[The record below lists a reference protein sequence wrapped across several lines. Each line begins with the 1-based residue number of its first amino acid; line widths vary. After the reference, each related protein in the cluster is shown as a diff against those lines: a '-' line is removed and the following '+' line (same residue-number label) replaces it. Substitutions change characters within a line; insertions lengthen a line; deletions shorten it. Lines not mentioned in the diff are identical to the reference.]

1 MAVLSGTY
9 IQDSDKSYEKLK
21 QLVVGDIFWI
31 NVKKLLISFSNI
43 TKRYKFKQSFEKIFY
58 RDKTNY
64 LRQVNIDS
72 ANLLKKMAGKRVTL

>member
-9 IQDSDKSYEKLK
+9 IQDSDKKLREIET
-21 QLVVGDIFWI
+21 VVGDIFWI

-43 TKRYKFKQSFEKIFY
+43 IKRYKFKQSFEKIFY
-58 RDKTNY
+58 RNKTNY